1 MPPGARYLGFKC
13 VAPLLKLSGAITP
26 GFTDACTHTT
36 ALDKTTNAC
45 RARWTQASTE
55 QSANPASLEE
65 VLVCSESVD
74 PAVASQTASPILP
87 SIELGHTFT
96 YTPASPDPGH
106 HSTSASVS
114 FSADQR
120 YNTPYHHDP
129 AALRPRL
136 SLKPP
141 AQRVSVDLRLADLLT
156 DAILTARA
164 QSKRSHAMPLHGPPP
179 RTLTTPGVAPPP
191 ASYRR
196 PHSFTPGTFSYKSI
210 LDRAPSSRRSSIGES
225 SDAGSGTSTGVA
237 KPPLKHMFSAAS
249 SSGYSTASGVTY
261 QPGQGNASAPMP
273 AGAAVRVAAHSG
285 PAPLPAQQQRKPT
298 KLLRSRTSTSG
309 SDNIITKPA
318 RSGTLSRIRR
328 RAASLYQ
335 EQVPQAVLDD
345 LRQQAR
351 VQEEQ
356 HQVVAPVSQPQ
367 IVETSEG
374 SVVAEDAAVT
384 NAVATVA
391 RNSSTSSSSS
401 AGSGSTDP
409 SNLSH
414 SVGTPQSSLPASPL
428 LTPVDLE
435 GHSRWSKLGDAI
447 THSLSRKR
455 SFASSR
461 PILAVPP
468 EPALDR
474 VQLQQAQHAAEFIYT
489 GSGSAG
495 SSCASSQ
502 TGNSESYGMS
512 GHRRSTTSAPAHAH
526 ERRYSWD
533 KFGWGSSRGGALS
546 GGGTSANNS
555 STNLAA
561 GRSAPNLHLSVDH
574 RQSSSSSLWSV
585 FNANH
590 GNSMTSSP
598 TPSIYESAHE
608 EDDTRY
614 SPNSGLSNSPQEV
627 TPTSSPPL
635 ASGATNPHAR
645 AFSLASLGSPASSTS
660 DSSRPSLSRRASP
673 HRQLSGGLPPSSF
686 TRVSPPPA
694 AASPASVQ
702 SAPGAQPT
710 SGTKLGPIK
719 LKRNNSI
726 SARLRAFKS
735 LGSSMTPLPSSSNNS
750 GR

>member
-1 MPPGARYLGFKC
+1 MGGACLQTFRRINPVY
-13 VAPLLKLSGAITP
+13 
-26 GFTDACTHTT
+26 TDVWAVT
-36 ALDKTTNAC
+36 ALDTTTNAC
-45 RARWTQASTE
+45 RVRWAEASKE
-55 QSANPASLEE
+55 QSASLDET
-65 VLVCSESVD
+65 LVCSEPVD

-87 SIELGHTFT
+87 TVELGHTLT
-96 YTPASPDPGH
+96 YTPASPDPKH

-179 RTLTTPGVAPPP
+179 RTLTTPGVAPAP

-237 KPPLKHMFSAAS
+237 KPPLKHMFSTAS
-249 SSGYSTASGVTY
+249 SSGYSTASGVAY
-261 QPGQGNASAPMP
+261 QPGQGIASASMP
-273 AGAAVRVAAHSG
+273 AGAPVRVAALSG
-285 PAPLPAQQQRKPT
+285 PATVAAQQQRKPT

-309 SDNIITKPA
+309 SDNIITKPV
-318 RSGTLSRIRR
+318 RTGTLSRIRR

-335 EQVPQAVLDD
+335 DQVPQAIVDD

-351 VQEEQ
+351 AQEEQ
-356 HQVVAPVSQPQ
+356 QQQVITAVPQPPLVDATEVAVVAGDGT
-367 IVETSEG
+367 I
-374 SVVAEDAAVT
+374 T

-468 EPALDR
+468 EPTLDR
-474 VQLQQAQHAAEFIYT
+474 MQLQQAQHAAEYIYT

-502 TGNSESYGMS
+502 TGNSELYGMG
-512 GHRRSTTSAPAHAH
+512 GHRRSTTSAPANAH

-546 GGGTSANNS
+546 GGGASANS
-555 STNLAA
+555 SSSNLAA
-561 GRSAPNLHLSVDH
+561 GRSAPNLHLTVEH

-635 ASGATNPHAR
+635 ASGAINPHAR

-660 DSSRPSLSRRASP
+660 DSSRPSLSRRGSP
-673 HRQLSGGLPPSSF
+673 HRQLSGGLPASGF

-694 AASPASVQ
+694 AASPPSTA
-702 SAPGAQPT
+702 AGAQT
-710 SGTKLGPIK
+710 ALGAKPGPSK

-735 LGSSMTPLPSSSNNS
+735 LGSTMTPLPSSSNTS